1 MVHNVMAKVRARV
14 LFVPLLILANGSSA
28 SAASDRVFTIGN
40 YPVEASA
47 SSAVAAKDK
56 ALADGQQAAFRSL
69 LKRIV
74 PVTAYKQISRVS
86 GTKAAALVSGVSVQ
100 SERNSATDYI
110 ASLDFSFQADAV
122 RSLLSRESIP
132 FVDEQADA
140 ITLVPVLRQGNPSV
154 SANDM
159 SSWRK
164 AWQGLDL
171 KNTLTPV
178 TLVEL
183 KPVIHNDTVEMLSAG
198 DFGAMRILA
207 QEYATPRVVLAILD
221 PDPSNKKMIVTLAG
235 EDAVG
240 PFLLKRTYR
249 ISDGDVAYAS
259 ELAAVV
265 ALGVFEGRWK
275 AIKSQGSLAANQG
288 FASERPVW
296 AAAGGNASG
305 EAVRVIVEFN
315 SQSQWNEMRAQLL
328 DTPGVEDLEIATATD
343 FNSEISLRY
352 PGGAQ
357 GLARA
362 VGGRGLTLANIGETW
377 VLRSNY

>member
-1 MVHNVMAKVRARV
+1 MVCDVMAKVRTRV
-14 LFVPLLILANGSSA
+14 LLAPLLFIANYASA
-28 SAASDRVFTIGN
+28 WAASDRVFTVGS

-47 SSAVAAKDK
+47 NSAVAAKDK

-74 PVTAYKQISRVS
+74 PVTAYKQLSRVY
-86 GTKAAALVSGVSVQ
+86 GTKADSLVSGVSVQ

-132 FVDEQADA
+132 FVDEQADDV
-140 ITLVPVLRQGNPSV
+140 TLVPVLRQGNPPV
-154 SANDM
+154 SANDT

-178 TLVEL
+178 TLGEL
-183 KPVIHNDTVEMLSAG
+183 KSVIHNDTVEMLSAG

-207 QEYATPRVVLAILD
+207 QEYTTPRVVFAILD

-265 ALGVFEGRWK
+265 ALGIFEGRWK

-288 FASERPVW
+288 FGSERPVW
-296 AAAGGNASG
+296 AAAGGTASG

-328 DTPGVEDLEIATATD
+328 DTPGVEDLEITTATD
-343 FNSEISLRY
+343 FNSEVSLRY

>member
-1 MVHNVMAKVRARV
+1 MICDVMAKVRA
-14 LFVPLLILANGSSA
+14 LALLAPLLILANSA
-28 SAASDRVFTIGN
+28 STSAASDRVFTVGN

-86 GTKAAALVSGVSVQ
+86 DTKAAALVSGVSVQ

-132 FVDEQADA
+132 FVDQQADA
-140 ITLVPVLRQGNPSV
+140 VVVVPVLRQGNPPV
-154 SANDM
+154 SANDT
-159 SSWRK
+159 SGWRK

-178 TLVEL
+178 TLGEL
-183 KPVIHNDTVEMLSAG
+183 KPVIHNDTVEMLRSG
-198 DFGAMRILA
+198 DFGAMRIVA

-221 PDPSNKKMIVTLAG
+221 PDPGNKKMTVTLAG

-240 PFLLKRTYR
+240 PFLLQRAYR
-249 ISDGDVAYAS
+249 VSDGDVAYAS

-265 ALGVFEGRWK
+265 ALGIFEGRWK
-275 AIKSQGSLAANQG
+275 AIKSQGSSASSEG
-288 FASERPVW
+288 FGSERPVW
-296 AAAGGNASG
+296 AAVGGTASG
-305 EAVRVIVEFN
+305 EPVRVVVEFN
-315 SQSQWNEMRAQLL
+315 SQSQWNEIRAQLL
-328 DTPGVEDLEIATATD
+328 DTPGIEDLEITTVTD
-343 FNSEISLRY
+343 FNSEVSLHY

-362 VGGRGLTLANIGETW
+362 VGGRGLTLANIGQTW
-377 VLRSNY
+377 VLRSNH